1 MHILKREISIQTY
14 LYLMYLF
21 EQIPLENKVT
31 QMITNLKLIV
41 NTPKLSDITLEEL
54 QWFSF

>member
-31 QMITNLKLIV
+31 QMIPNLKLIV